1 MQTDI
6 FLKPLVADQD
16 KTQKGS
22 LVFCDVTCNPII
34 RVHSS
39 VTKNATKCVYFCN
52 KVKGQELL

>member
-1 MQTDI
+1 M
-6 FLKPLVADQD
+6 

-22 LVFCDVTCNPII
+22 LVFCDVTCNAII

-39 VTKNATKCVYFCN
+39 VTKNATKCVYFRN